1 MNYLTLKSNA
11 KINLILEIIEKRNDG
26 FHNINSF
33 FIPID
38 LADILH
44 FKPSTEFQLLIEPE
58 TLQISLKENT
68 IYKTIKLIQY
78 KHKININL
86 MRIILQKNI
95 PLGAGLGGGSSN
107 AATVL
112 RALNHLYELQIDEV
126 SLIELA
132 KDIGSDVPFFILNKP
147 AIVRGRGEII
157 IPVEFSFDFF
167 VVLVYPNFQIST
179 KFAYSLFSG
188 SRKKEITDYSEVFKK
203 ISSIYEFIDYFRN
216 DFEALLFPHY
226 PILAEIKEKL
236 YKLGAVYSSLSGSGS
251 TVFGIFEDELSIEMI
266 SSIFPNFSV
275 FITKPLRS

>member
-11 KINLILEIIEKRNDG
+11 KINLSLEIIEKRNDG

-44 FKPSTEFQLLIEPE
+44 FGPSKEFQLLIVPD
-58 TLQISLKENT
+58 TIQISLTENT
-68 IYKTIKLIQY
+68 IYKTINLIQS

-86 MRIILQKNI
+86 IRIILQKII
-95 PLGAGLGGGSSN
+95 PIGAGLGGGSSN
-107 AATVL
+107 AATTL
-112 RALNHLYELQIDEV
+112 RALNKIYELQIDET
-126 SLIELA
+126 SLTELA

-179 KFAYSLFSG
+179 KFAYSLFPG
-188 SRKKEITDYSEVFKK
+188 SRKKEPTDYTKVLKK
-203 ISSIYEFIDYFRN
+203 ISSINEFSNYFYN
-216 DFEALLFPHY
+216 DFETLLFPHY
-226 PILAEIKEKL
+226 PILADIKEKL
-236 YKLGAVYSSLSGSGS
+236 YGLGAVYSSLSGSGS
-251 TVFGIFEDELSIEMI
+251 TVFGIFEKEVSIELI
-266 SSIFPNFSV
+266 KTKFPDFTV
-275 FITKPLRS
+275 VVTKPLKT